1 MREILIAAL
10 TLTTGI
16 LASGG
21 QRNARLGALFVAA
34 ALILTGLP
42 AGADQLLGFT
52 VTTGSIGGVPTAE
65 VNGDGM
71 VVIRLRSSNSSGL
84 LAKAESVASRLTD
97 LALEGLRPGDVAVQ
111 QIGGEWGVTGNGKLI
126 ITADAET
133 AAASGLAP
141 RDLCESWRARISEV
155 LTEPYF
161 CITPRDV
168 LVVPFGEQRTIRFGG
183 TIAAKPTVE
192 SMAPAVAAV
201 EQQTGQ
207 ATVRGAD
214 TGATVVLVRVGGL
227 QHAITVEV
235 KRWAA
240 QVGTSAALSTLPGGL
255 PDAMRMTALL
265 NAAMAAVRAEP
276 GASVRLDDIRSTA
289 GGCTVSVRASG
300 VEYLPV
306 TKSLPVSI
314 RGGLSPIPMAQTLM
328 ISNAPEKVDGIGA
341 LMRQSLAPN
350 TPSRLMWHH
359 KNYVGRP
366 VVLSVRLVNAGATPA
381 RVRVGWAEAG
391 PSGDEIF
398 VGFNAMVRYWE
409 SVRSGQGFLATI
421 PPRSSF
427 ETSAVQLA
435 HHDVVSG
442 LMEMIADAG
451 EHLYVE
457 VISREPTYAPAG
469 VEALPGQETQL
480 PLTPFEFPATLDS
493 EVAYEVGGRYGHLSI
508 GRNELQ
514 NEQGINLAGAYGVSH
529 RIRVNVSNP
538 TERPAVLELALR
550 AGGGAARSV
559 MMIGGSLNCSGNL
572 HAAGEH
578 LLDRR
583 DLPPGVATTI
593 PLEIIPTA
601 GSNLPFTLEV
611 RSRTR

>member
-1 MREILIAAL
+1 M
-10 TLTTGI
+10 
-16 LASGG
+16 LA
-21 QRNARLGALFVAA
+21 
-34 ALILTGLP
+34 
-42 AGADQLLGFT
+42 
-52 VTTGSIGGVPTAE
+52 
-65 VNGDGM
+65 
-71 VVIRLRSSNSSGL
+71 
-84 LAKAESVASRLTD
+84 
-97 LALEGLRPGDVAVQ
+97 
-111 QIGGEWGVTGNGKLI
+111 
-126 ITADAET
+126 
-133 AAASGLAP
+133 
-141 RDLCESWRARISEV
+141 
-155 LTEPYF
+155 EPYL
-161 CITPRDV
+161 CISPRDV

-192 SMAPAVAAV
+192 SMAPAVAAI
-201 EQQTGQ
+201 EQQTGR
-207 ATVRGAD
+207 ANVRGAG
-214 TGATVVLVRVGGL
+214 TGATVVLVQAGAL
-227 QHAITVEV
+227 QHAVTVEV

-240 QVGTSAALSTLPGGL
+240 QIGASAALSTLPGGL
-255 PDAMRMTALL
+255 PESMRMTALL

-276 GASVRLDDIRSTA
+276 GAGVRLDGITPTA
-289 GGCTVSVRASG
+289 AGCTAAVRASG

-306 TKSLPVSI
+306 TKNLAVTI
-314 RGGLSPIPMAQTLM
+314 RGGLSPIPMAQALM

-341 LMRQSLAPN
+341 LMRQSLVPN
-350 TPSRLMWHH
+350 SPSRLMWHH

-366 VVLSVRLVNAGATPA
+366 VVLSVRLVNAGAVPA
-381 RVRVGWAEAG
+381 RVRVGGADAG

-409 SVRSGQGFLATI
+409 SVRKGQGFLATI

-427 ETSAVQLA
+427 ETSAIRLA

-451 EHLYVE
+451 ENLYVE
-457 VISREPTYAPAG
+457 VISREPSSGPAG
-469 VEALPGQETQL
+469 IEALSGQETQL
-480 PLTPFEFPATLDS
+480 PLTPFEFPAVLDA
-493 EVAYEVGGRYGHLSI
+493 EVAHEVGGRYGHLSI
-508 GRNELQ
+508 GRDELQ

-538 TERPAVLELALR
+538 TERPAVVELALR

-583 DLPPGVATTI
+583 DLPPGVSTTI